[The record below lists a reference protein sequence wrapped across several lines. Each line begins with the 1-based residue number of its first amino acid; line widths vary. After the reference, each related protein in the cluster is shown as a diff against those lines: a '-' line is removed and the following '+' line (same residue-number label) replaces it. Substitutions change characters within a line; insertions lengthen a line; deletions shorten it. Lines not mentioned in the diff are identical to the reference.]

1 MAAILFSAA
10 AQAFQ
15 VGLSLKP
22 ASPALRTTSPAMFA
36 PGTELATTLPTITAI
51 AEGDDTTLFLASG
64 GLIFFIFLFAVRLS
78 ALECTW
84 LLLLIACGRYRAW
97 SRRPDD
103 RRPSCAYFGVLAGG
117 WHGRHQL
124 WHHEEEVITQNVKQ
138 SRSHRGLD
146 VGCCFLRGAS
156 PVLVLPCEQLWPP
169 RGGLN
174 NLSVKKGGAHSIA
187 HALHTRTIAQAILL
201 GRARIAS
208 LPQRCEGRGP
218 GGSECLVTVRLAR
231 SRPSRTE
238 CVTHRPHTWRPNTE
252 PPHAVEHVYMYIET
266 RDVSK
271 PACITLY
278 KSISKD
284 KRVSSFLE

>member
-1 MAAILFSAA
+1 MISQTKLYTSFYIHQITISPSITMAAILFSAA

-97 SRRPDD
+97 SRRPVY

-124 WHHEEEVITQNVKQ
+124 WHHEEEVI
-138 SRSHRGLD
+138 S
-146 VGCCFLRGAS
+146 
-156 PVLVLPCEQLWPP
+156 
-169 RGGLN
+169 
-174 NLSVKKGGAHSIA
+174 
-187 HALHTRTIAQAILL
+187 AQ
-201 GRARIAS
+201 
-208 LPQRCEGRGP
+208 
-218 GGSECLVTVRLAR
+218 T
-231 SRPSRTE
+231 
-238 CVTHRPHTWRPNTE
+238 
-252 PPHAVEHVYMYIET
+252 
-266 RDVSK
+266 
-271 PACITLY
+271 
-278 KSISKD
+278 
-284 KRVSSFLE
+284 